1 MIMDAAKKYQLSSI
15 LIGILICLVIGLTVF
30 IWNLAGE
37 VGNLNALIQQQV
49 SMEEISTPIQNPSQK
64 VPVTPS
70 PFNQNQ
76 PNTNNNG
83 QSLQADPL
91 FGFNDPFGNSWP
103 GFINPGDSFVE
114 MQQRMDE
121 LMNSMTQGFPFFNQ
135 EDFGF
140 ISNGPAISMSENAD
154 EYRVVISIPDGQEV
168 EVNTELTGNSL
179 IVSGSVK
186 NERDE
191 NVSGFTS
198 RSMQESRFSQSLYL
212 AEAVDEAGLNIERA
226 NNEIVISIPK
236 MNGNI

>member
-1 MIMDAAKKYQLSSI
+1 
-15 LIGILICLVIGLTVF
+15 
-30 IWNLAGE
+30 
-37 VGNLNALIQQQV
+37 
-49 SMEEISTPIQNPSQK
+49 
-64 VPVTPS
+64 
-70 PFNQNQ
+70 
-76 PNTNNNG
+76 
-83 QSLQADPL
+83 
-91 FGFNDPFGNSWP
+91 
-103 GFINPGDSFVE
+103 

-140 ISNGPAISMSENAD
+140 GFISNGPAISMSENAD
-154 EYRVVISIPDGQEV
+154 EYRVGISIPDGQEV

>member
-1 MIMDAAKKYQLSSI
+1 MR
-15 LIGILICLVIGLTVF
+15 
-30 IWNLAGE
+30 
-37 VGNLNALIQQQV
+37 NLNALTQQQV
-49 SMEEISTPIQNPSQK
+49 PTKEISSPIQIHPQQAPVAPS
-64 VPVTPS
+64 S
-70 PFNQNQ
+70 QNQ

-83 QSLQADPL
+83 QTPSADPF
-91 FGFNDPFGNSWP
+91 FGFDDPFGNSWP
-103 GFINPGDSFVE
+103 GFINPGDSFAE

-140 ISNGPAISMSENAD
+140 GFISNGPAISMSENVD

-168 EVNTELTGNSL
+168 EVNTEFTGNSL

-186 NERDE
+186 SERDE

-212 AEAVDEAGLNIERA
+212 AMPVDEEGLNIERIG
-226 NNEIVISIPK
+226 NEIVISIPK
-236 MNGNI
+236 AKGSI